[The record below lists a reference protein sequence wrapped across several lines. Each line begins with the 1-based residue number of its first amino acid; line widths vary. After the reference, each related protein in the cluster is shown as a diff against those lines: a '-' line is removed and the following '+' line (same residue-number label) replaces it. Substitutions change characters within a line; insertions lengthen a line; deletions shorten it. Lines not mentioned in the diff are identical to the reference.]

1 MSVSRL
7 LIAAL
12 LTASL
17 AATVQPDDLPPG
29 VLKAAKAVTVNREL
43 VKHVAKFTCL
53 ETIRRSDLARN
64 QRSIKDQDVIQ
75 VEVAVGGGREVF
87 SWPGQD
93 NFSDSELGQI
103 VGHGMLAT
111 GLFQSMVNTVFA
123 GNAAAIHWIGEGAL
137 HGHPAYRFRYKVPS
151 FLSRWQVDWLGARG
165 IVGEEGEFWVDASQF
180 TLLRLAVDAVDIP
193 AALPLQHLEIVI
205 DYRPESIGT
214 AKTLLPESAGIV
226 AVEWSGALHRA
237 EVSFSHCRVFG
248 AESTLLL
255 SAADLVKE
263 VSQFQKSRE
272 LLPAGLTLPLTLET
286 PIDSA
291 IAMVGDN
298 IRARLEKTIA
308 LPDNSIIPQGAM
320 AEGYLRQMER
330 FNDGGSSYYQV
341 GLEFDRMLWPGHSAD
356 FFADSLSSLPE
367 VRRSRGV
374 QSGHRGNWL
383 TTESQSET
391 ILPIHIPGVASLV
404 LEGDRV
410 HVAKGF
416 RIVWRTRAPARSRD
430 GTK

>member
-1 MSVSRL
+1 VSRL

-12 LTASL
+12 L
-17 AATVQPDDLPPG
+17 AAGFAARAEPEDLPPG
-29 VLKAAKAVTVNREL
+29 VLKAPKAVTVNREL

-53 ETIRRSDLARN
+53 ETIRRTDLARN
-64 QRSIKDQDVIQ
+64 QRSIKDQDAIQ

-87 SWPGQD
+87 SWPGQN
-93 NFSDSELGQI
+93 NFSDSELAQI
-103 VGHGMLAT
+103 VGHGMVAT

-123 GNAAAIHWIGEGAL
+123 GNAAAIHWVGESAL

-180 TLLRLAVDAVDIP
+180 TLLRLTVDAVDIP
-193 AALPLQHLEIVI
+193 PALPLQHLRVVI
-205 DYRPESIGT
+205 DYRPESIGM
-214 AKTLLPESAGIV
+214 AKTLLPESAGVV
-226 AVEWSGALHRA
+226 AAEWSGALHRA

-263 VSQFQKSRE
+263 VSQFQKSRQV
-272 LLPAGLTLPLTLET
+272 LPTGLTLPLTLET
-286 PIDSA
+286 AIDSA
-291 IAMVGDN
+291 IAMVGDK
-298 IRARLEKTIA
+298 IRARLEEPVA
-308 LPDNSIIPQGAM
+308 LPDNSTIPQGAA
-320 AEGYLRQMER
+320 AEGYLRQLER
-330 FNDGGSSYYQV
+330 FHDGDSSYYQV

-356 FFADSLSSLPE
+356 FFAESLSTLP
-367 VRRSRGV
+367 VIRLSRGV

-383 TTESQSET
+383 TMESQSET
-391 ILPIHIPGVASLV
+391 IQPIHIPGVASFV
-404 LEGDRV
+404 LEGERV

-416 RIVWRTRAPARSRD
+416 RIVWRTRTPTQSRD
-430 GTK
+430 GTN

>member
-1 MSVSRL
+1 MSRL

-12 LTASL
+12 LAASF
-17 AATVQPDDLPPG
+17 AATGQPDDLPPG
-29 VLKAAKAVTVNREL
+29 VLKAAKAVIVNREL

-53 ETIRRSDLARN
+53 ETIRRTDLARN
-64 QRSIKDQDVIQ
+64 QRSIKDQDAIQ

-87 SWPGQD
+87 SWPGQN

-123 GNAAAIHWIGEGAL
+123 GNAAAIHWIGESAL

-165 IVGEEGEFWVDASQF
+165 TVGEEGEFWVDASQF

-193 AALPLQHLEIVI
+193 PALPLQHMGIVI

-214 AKTLLPESAGIV
+214 AKTLLPESAAIV
-226 AVEWSGALHRA
+226 AAEWSGALHRA

-263 VSQFQKSRE
+263 VSQFQKNRE
-272 LLPAGLTLPLTLET
+272 VLPAGLTLPLTLEA

-291 IAMVGDN
+291 IAMVGDK
-298 IRARLEKTIA
+298 IRARLEEPVT
-308 LPDNSIIPQGAM
+308 LPDRSTIPQGAM

-330 FNDGGSSYYQV
+330 FNDSGSSYYQV
-341 GLEFDRMLWPGHSAD
+341 GLEFDRLIWPGHSAE
-356 FFADSLSSLPE
+356 FFAESLSSLPE

-383 TTESQSET
+383 TMESQSET
-391 ILPIHIPGVASLV
+391 IRPIHIPGVASFV
-404 LEGDRV
+404 LEGERV

-416 RIVWRTRAPARSRD
+416 RIVWRTRTPARTQD

>member
-1 MSVSRL
+1 MSRL

-12 LTASL
+12 LAASFATAG
-17 AATVQPDDLPPG
+17 QPDDLPPG

-53 ETIRRSDLARN
+53 ETIRRTDLARK
-64 QRSIKDQDVIQ
+64 QRSIKDQDAIQ

-87 SWPGQD
+87 SWPGQN
-93 NFSDSELGQI
+93 NFSDSELAQI
-103 VGHGMLAT
+103 VGHGMVAT

-123 GNAAAIHWIGEGAL
+123 GNAAAIHWIGESTL
-137 HGHPAYRFRYKVPS
+137 HGHPAYHFRYKVPS

-165 IVGEEGEFWVDASQF
+165 TVGEEGEFWVDVSQF
-180 TLLRLAVDAVDIP
+180 TLLRLTVDAVDIP
-193 AALPLQHLEIVI
+193 PVLPLQHLRIVI

-214 AKTLLPESAGIV
+214 AKTLLPESAGVV
-226 AVEWSGALHRA
+226 AAEWNGALHRA
-237 EVSFSHCRVFG
+237 EVLFSHCRIFG

-272 LLPAGLTLPLTLET
+272 VLPAGLTLPLTLET

-291 IAMVGDN
+291 IAMVGDK
-298 IRARLEKTIA
+298 IRARLEEPVA
-308 LPDNSIIPQGAM
+308 LPDNSTIPQGAI
-320 AEGYLRQMER
+320 AEGYLRQLER
-330 FNDGGSSYYQV
+330 LNEGGSSYYQV
-341 GLEFDRMLWPGHSAD
+341 GLEFDRMRWPGHSAD
-356 FFADSLSSLPE
+356 FFADSLSILPE
-367 VRRSRGV
+367 VRLSRGV
-374 QSGHRGNWL
+374 RSGHRGNWL
-383 TTESQSET
+383 TMESQSE
-391 ILPIHIPGVASLV
+391 IIQPVHIPGVASFV
-404 LEGDRV
+404 LEGKRV

-416 RIVWRTRAPARSRD
+416 RIVWRTRTPARTRD